1 MLWMRTSFNSMH
13 LLSGRASYCSLSL
26 ARCALPESY
35 ALVLRSSSSKTPV
48 SNSLP
53 NQAPGDASSQIAMVN
68 MEFPGTTS
76 PSAVIGDDNA
86 GSSPSLKRSAI
97 NVKTL
102 SSKLEH
108 QMGDDPALDM
118 VETSSSHFG
127 DDDKVDNDE
136 FRKELER
143 LQIATIYS
151 LVEKVRSSTALCI
164 TWWENILMYWLSSIC
179 QLQIPTAAGGH
190 VNMLFLT
197 NT

>member
-53 NQAPGDASSQIAMVN
+53 NQAPGEASSQIAMVN
-68 MEFPGTTS
+68 MELPGTTS
-76 PSAVIGDDNA
+76 PSTVIGDDNVRS
-86 GSSPSLKRSAI
+86 SSPPKRSAI

-127 DDDKVDNDE
+127 DDDDKVDNDE

-164 TWWENILMYWLSSIC
+164 T
-179 QLQIPTAAGGH
+179 
-190 VNMLFLT
+190 
-197 NT
+197 